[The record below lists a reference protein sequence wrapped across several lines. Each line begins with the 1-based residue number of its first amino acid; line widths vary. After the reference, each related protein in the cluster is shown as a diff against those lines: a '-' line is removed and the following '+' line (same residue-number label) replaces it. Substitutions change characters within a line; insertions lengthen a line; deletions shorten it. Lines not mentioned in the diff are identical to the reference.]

1 MAKELAQRLRQ
12 ALNQMIGMLM
22 DYETLRLRLNGLLRA
37 ILEQDTR
44 DFSERPSVTIP
55 GIGTISYGE
64 YYNRCSNIDYFNLRS
79 EKGLLAAAQNVI
91 PMLLQYGLIRQEDIK
106 TKDDILLI
114 TKEYLRM
121 EITRNRILKCREDGD
136 FMTERGAFAKNY
148 IPFPPSQNDFSVP
161 ASQPQSIEPRYRLT
175 ELIEKY
181 VSVKINDGDWKATLL
196 VDHKNR
202 LNYLPRIWEIGS

>member
-1 MAKELAQRLRQ
+1 M
-12 ALNQMIGMLM
+12 
-22 DYETLRLRLNGLLRA
+22 
-37 ILEQDTR
+37 
-44 DFSERPSVTIP
+44 
-55 GIGTISYGE
+55 
-64 YYNRCSNIDYFNLRS
+64 
-79 EKGLLAAAQNVI
+79 AAARNVI

-136 FMTERGAFAKNY
+136 FITERAAFAENY
-148 IPFPPSQNDFSVP
+148 IPFPPFQNDFSDP

-181 VSVKINDGDWKATLL
+181 VSVKINDGNWKATLL

-202 LNYLPRIWEIGS
+202 LNYLPRILGDKFIDEVSRQDMRLLRDTLKRLPQHWKKKYPTLSIQDILAKNETNCQASRQSISLLRPS